1 MIRLHLAAGALA
13 LALSASGCHFLAAPL
28 IVNAGTA
35 IGIASGVVSVAKDV
49 LELDVS
55 ARQLLAPPLPSPAAV
70 Q

>member
-13 LALSASGCHFLAAPL
+13 LALSGCHFLAAPL